1 MKVALLSSE
10 VAPFSKTGGLADVAG
25 ALPKYLQ
32 KAGCEI
38 SVITP
43 FYKEVAKK
51 RFDIIPTGKTVTV
64 NIRNAIVP
72 AEILSGRLPDSN
84 VPIFFIK
91 QDKYFDRDGLYGTAG
106 GDHPDNC
113 ERYVFFAR
121 AVLEAIKTFGWN
133 VDIVHCNDWQTALVP
148 TYLATTH
155 KNEAAFAD
163 IASLF
168 TIHNLAY
175 QGLFWHFDMELIGLD
190 WSWFDYR
197 YLEFYDKINLLKG
210 GIVFSALINTV
221 SKRYAGEIQTSEYGC
236 GLEGVL
242 RERCKDLFGV
252 INGIDYSAWNPATD
266 KLIPANY
273 DINKLGGKAKCKE
286 VLRQK
291 CGLPQSRVPL
301 VGFIGRLAEQK
312 GLDIIAEAIDKI
324 MALDLQMVILGTGDK
339 KYHNLLTGIAKKY
352 PEKLS
357 ANITFDNKL
366 AHEIEAGCD
375 MFLMP
380 SRYEPCG
387 LNQLYSLKYG
397 TVPIVRETGGLA
409 DTVKNC
415 KTSSLKVGSATGFSF
430 KAYSG
435 AALLKTIKNALQ
447 VFADRKAWKK
457 LMHNGMQEDW
467 SWSRS
472 AMEYMKLY
480 KKAIKKHSAA
490 CSRASAAGDASHR
503 QTAV

>member
-38 SVITP
+38 FVITP

-51 RFDIIPTGKTVTV
+51 RFDIISTGRTVTV

-72 AEILSGRLPDSN
+72 AEILSGRLPDSG
-84 VPIFFIK
+84 VPIYFIK
-91 QDKYFDRDGLYGTAG
+91 QDEYFGRDGLYGTSD
-106 GDHPDNC
+106 GDYPDNC

-121 AVLEAIKTFGWN
+121 AALEAIKAFGWN

-148 TYLATTH
+148 IYLATTH

-163 IASLF
+163 IASLL

-286 VLRQK
+286 ALRQK

-324 MALDLQMVILGTGDK
+324 MALDLQVVILGTGEK
-339 KYHNLLTGIAKKY
+339 KYHDLLTGIAKKY

-357 ANITFDNKL
+357 ANITFNNKL

-435 AALLKTIKNALQ
+435 TALLKTIKNALQ

-490 CSRASAAGDASHR
+490 CSRASAGGGGSHR